1 MILRLASS
9 AERLVVLAAAVLL
22 ALFLWFFSIRG
33 AWAAHSAARGT
44 AAGFERATRLEPGNA
59 ENWYLLGRYWQFNLE
74 DPDNDKA
81 IAAYRRSLSFDPHS
95 ADTYIDLATAYE
107 GLDDIADA
115 RDNFLK
121 AKKAYPL
128 SAEVSWRV
136 GNFYLRQGELDLA
149 FAQIRESVKADP
161 IRGAEAFSRCLRV
174 EPNIKTVLALAL
186 PENPDVYLD
195 IIRGLSGEGRT
206 SDALIVWDRLAAM
219 NPSFSLGQ
227 SYPLIDALR
236 AKREIADA
244 TRVWKQAVYFA
255 GMGEVGDPT
264 GSVLWNGGFESPFR
278 NSGYAWFFSDNMRSV
293 QIQLDPRERHSGA
306 QSLRL
311 TFDGKSDINF
321 AEVCHIVPVTP
332 LGLYKFSAW
341 IQTRDLTTDQGLRFR
356 IQSMGVGGAPLYT
369 PEVHGTQPWTEVEIP
384 WSADAGANEAQVCIV
399 RLPSDQP
406 DNRIRGAAWVDDV
419 SLVPQS
425 EAPGNPTASVKLSGS
440 RKPSARSKPSGS
452 PKP

>member
-9 AERLVVLAAAVLL
+9 AERLVVLAAVFLL

-74 DPDNDKA
+74 DPDNNKA
-81 IAAYRRSLSFDPHS
+81 IAAYRNSLSFDPYS
-95 ADTYIDLATAYE
+95 AETYIDLATAYE
-107 GLDDIADA
+107 GLDDITNA

-149 FAQIRESVKADP
+149 FAQIRESVEADP
-161 IRGAEAFSRCLRV
+161 TRGAEAFSRCLRV

-186 PENPDVYLD
+186 PENPSVYLD
-195 IIRGLSGEGRT
+195 IIHDLSDEGRT
-206 SDALIVWDRLAAM
+206 TDALIVWDRLVAM
-219 NPSFSLGQ
+219 NPNFSLAVI
-227 SYPLIDALR
+227 YPLVSALR
-236 AKREIADA
+236 GKREIADA
-244 TRVWKQAVYFA
+244 ARVWKQSVYFA
-255 GMGEVGDPT
+255 GMGEVGDTPD
-264 GSVLWNGGFESPFR
+264 SVLWNGGFESGFR
-278 NSGYAWFFSDNMRSV
+278 NSGYSWFYNNNTHGV
-293 QIQLDPRERHSGA
+293 QMQLDAKEKHSGT

-311 TFDGKSDINF
+311 TFDGTSDISF
-321 AEVCHIVPVTP
+321 ADVCHVVPVTP

-341 IQTRDLTTDQGLRFR
+341 VQTRDLTTDQGLRFR
-356 IQSMGVGGAPLYT
+356 IQSMHLGGT
-369 PEVHGTQPWTEVEIP
+369 PAFTSEVRGTQPWTEVEIP
-384 WSADAGANEAQVCIV
+384 WTADAGAEEAQVCV
-399 RLPSDQP
+399 SRLPSDQP

-419 SLVPQS
+419 SLVLQSAPQVNPS
-425 EAPGNPTASVKLSGS
+425 GTVKPAGNA
-440 RKPSARSKPSGS
+440 KPSGS
-452 PKP
+452 AKPAGKARP

>member
-9 AERLVVLAAAVLL
+9 AERLVVLAVAVLL

-81 IAAYRRSLSFDPHS
+81 IAAYRRSLSFDPRS
-95 ADTYIDLATAYE
+95 AETYIDLATAYE

-149 FAQIRESVKADP
+149 FAQIRESVEADP
-161 IRGAEAFSRCLRV
+161 TRGAEAFSRCLRV
-174 EPNIKTVLALAL
+174 EPDVKTVLALAL
-186 PENPDVYLD
+186 PENPSVYLD
-195 IIRGLSGEGRT
+195 IIHDLSDEGRT
-206 SDALIVWDRLAAM
+206 SDALIVWDRLAAT
-219 NPSFSLGQ
+219 NPSFSLGEI
-227 SYPLIDALR
+227 YPLINALR

-244 TRVWKQAVYFA
+244 ARVWKQSVYFA
-255 GMGEVGDPT
+255 GMGDVGDPT

-278 NSGYAWFFSDNMRSV
+278 NSGYAWFFGDNMRSV
-293 QIQLDPRERHSGA
+293 QIQLDPRERHSGM

-311 TFDGKSDINF
+311 TFDGTSDVNF
-321 AEVCHIVPVTP
+321 ADVCHIVRVTP
-332 LGLYKFSAW
+332 LGVYKFSAW
-341 IQTRDLTTDQGLRFR
+341 VQTRDLTTDQGLRFR
-356 IQSMGVGGAPLYT
+356 IQSMGVGGTPAYT

-384 WSADAGANEAQVCIV
+384 WNADAGVQEAQICIV

-425 EAPGNPTASVKLSGS
+425 AVQVNSTENVKSSGS
-440 RKPSARSKPSGS
+440 SKSLAASRPSGS
-452 PKP
+452 AKP